1 MQAEVESVINFVLQQ
16 IKLFQADQEF
26 LYAVDTIGF
35 DRINNDEE
43 TGLIRAWLIQKLNI
57 FKKIVDACSDGPLS
71 KMLKSISFNI
81 SNVDYMS
88 IVFELFEKCLVMIT
102 ADQVGNGD
110 AWDTFWSYWG
120 HDDAFI
126 EDFFNRME
134 ILAGTLSQ
142 CAVNGQLEQA
152 YDQAL
157 LLHEDELEENANV
170 QVEETGSEPVSLT
183 DLKNSFF
190 EMIREYII
198 DIEEGGLTGTPY
210 DSLEY
215 ILIKDLLDEY
225 SDGYVWRENVVFQDC
240 FLPSIKRNLENREES
255 WCKQLYEALTN
266 IGGICNSL
274 YLPEDAYLNEDVWY
288 FPVFICDSLDGAS
301 TIGITLSEFSV
312 DEMFC
317 IMSLIVLCR
326 YLVRVRALEPVHC
339 NIGMKSS
346 QPCGA

>member
-1 MQAEVESVINFVLQQ
+1 
-16 IKLFQADQEF
+16 
-26 LYAVDTIGF
+26 
-35 DRINNDEE
+35 
-43 TGLIRAWLIQKLNI
+43 
-57 FKKIVDACSDGPLS
+57 
-71 KMLKSISFNI
+71 
-81 SNVDYMS
+81 
-88 IVFELFEKCLVMIT
+88 
-102 ADQVGNGD
+102 
-110 AWDTFWSYWG
+110 
-120 HDDAFI
+120 
-126 EDFFNRME
+126 ME
-134 ILAGTLSQ
+134 IMAGTLSQ

-157 LLHEDELEENANV
+157 LLHEDELEENANI
-170 QVEETGSEPVSLT
+170 QAEETDSEPVSLT
-183 DLKNSFF
+183 DLKNFFF

-198 DIEEGGLTGTPY
+198 DIEEEGLTETPY

-215 ILIKDLLDEY
+215 ILIKDLLDDY
-225 SDGYVWRENVVFQDC
+225 SDGYMWVENVVFQDC

-255 WCKQLYEALTN
+255 WCKQLYAALTN

-312 DEMFC
+312 DEMFR

-339 NIGMKSS
+339 SIGMKKEEFN
-346 QPCGA
+346 